1 MPAVRRARQAIGRV
15 IRGPEEVGVRAF
27 LDERYTPDAPRSVH
41 EYLPA
46 EEREEWTTM
55 TPMFLDSQLAAFWN
69 DRERP
74 SSADSTDSA

>member
-1 MPAVRRARQAIGRV
+1 
-15 IRGPEEVGVRAF
+15 
-27 LDERYTPDAPRSVH
+27 
-41 EYLPA
+41 
-46 EEREEWTTM
+46 M